1 MDCSPPD
8 SSCPWGFPGKNTGVG
23 CHFLLLGIF
32 PTQGSN
38 LQLLN
43 CRRILYH
50 WVNREAE
57 HPWQLK
63 NYNQRR
69 DFIII
74 SLGLRLLSLELD
86 YVYISLSVKFLV
98 KIYLQSCTTLRK
110 WIYENWQ
117 DRCWPSKGG
126 WLQILLYLAL
136 RTSGFLWLQMEGE
149 DGVPRD
155 PVTVTWFPYFKVQL
169 TTEKEQP

>member
-1 MDCSPPD
+1 MDCSPPG
-8 SSCPWGFPGKNTGVG
+8 SSCPWDFPGKNTEVG

-32 PTQGSN
+32 PAQGSN
-38 LQLLN
+38 TRLLN

-57 HPWQLK
+57 YPWKLK

-74 SLGLRLLSLELD
+74 PLGLRLLSLELG

-110 WIYENWQ
+110 WIYKNWQ
-117 DRCWPSKGG
+117 DRCWPSKVG

-136 RTSGFLWLQMEGE
+136 RASCFLWLQMEGE
-149 DGVPRD
+149 DGVPHD
-155 PVTVTWFPYFKVQL
+155 PVTVTWFPYFKVWL
-169 TTEKEQP
+169 TIEKEQP